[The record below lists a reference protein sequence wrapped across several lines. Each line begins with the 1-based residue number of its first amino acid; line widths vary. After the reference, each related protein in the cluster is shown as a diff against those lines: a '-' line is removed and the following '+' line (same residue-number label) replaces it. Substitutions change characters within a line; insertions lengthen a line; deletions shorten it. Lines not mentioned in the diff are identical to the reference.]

1 MKTRINAKSVYAM
14 CISFSAPAREC
25 EAGQRTEDRGG
36 GGGGGGGRVVGGE
49 PADGG
54 DRAGGSFAKVLAPP
68 APSRLYK
75 GAI

>member
-1 MKTRINAKSVYAM
+1 MPKAFTQCAFPFLRLQGNVRQGK
-14 CISFSAPAREC
+14 
-25 EAGQRTEDRGG
+25 GQGG
-36 GGGGGGGRVVGGE
+36 GGGEGRVVGGE